1 MKKTAIVSCY
11 FQHNYGSMLQ
21 AYATQMALDKL
32 GYENETIDILGFN
45 GEIKKAKLL
54 YFAKASLTSDI
65 LLSKLGMARNVLIKK
80 FSNNQYAQ
88 LSKVRA
94 EKFDEFSRKQ
104 FRLSPKYDSKAEL
117 GRKCKDNYSSVLV
130 GSDQL
135 WLPGNIAADYY
146 TLNFVPETVNSI
158 AYATSF
164 GQSSLPK
171 DSTKK
176 AEVFLKK
183 IKHIGVREESGQKLV
198 KEIANRD
205 VPVVCDPTLLFTGD
219 EWMAIQQKEPIVKG
233 KYILCYFLGNNPPHR
248 EFAKRL
254 KEATGCKIIALTHL
268 DEFVK
273 SDEGYADETPYDIDP
288 ADFLNLIRNAEYV
301 CTDSFHCSVF
311 SILYKRQFFTFR
323 RYNRNTKQSTNSRL
337 DTLFHMAGITG
348 RLLTGEENIADC
360 LKIFNAIKDDFSYIE
375 IAPEAAV
382 AGAKEMKESVA
393 PNEKRE
399 SFFKDANRM
408 SGEELFN
415 KYFPETFKVKAE
427 HSIRLACYKL
437 GIYSVAKKLY
447 VRLTHKY

>member
-32 GYENETIDILGFN
+32 DYENETIDIAGFN
-45 GEIKKAKLL
+45 HEIKKAKIL

-65 LLSKLGMARNVLIKK
+65 LISKLGMAKNVLIKK
-80 FSNNQYAQ
+80 FSKNDYAR
-88 LSKVRA
+88 LSKVRSDR
-94 EKFDEFSRKQ
+94 FDAFGKKY
-104 FRLSPKYDSKAEL
+104 FRLSSRYSSKEEL
-117 GRKCKDNYSSVLV
+117 GKKCDENYSSVLV

-146 TLNFVPETVNSI
+146 TLNFVPTTVNSI

-171 DSTKK
+171 DSVKK
-176 AEVFLKK
+176 ATIFLKK

-198 KEIANRD
+198 KKLAGRN

-219 EWMAIQQKEPIVKG
+219 EWMKIQKKEPIIKG

-248 EFAKRL
+248 EFAEKL
-254 KEATGCKIIALTHL
+254 KKETGCKIVALTHL

-273 SDEGYADETPYDIDP
+273 SDEGYADETPSNIDP

-311 SILYKRQFFTFR
+311 SILYKKEFYTFR
-323 RYNRNTKQSTNSRL
+323 RYNRNTRQSTNSRL
-337 DTLFHMAGITG
+337 DTLFKITGIEG
-348 RLLTGEENIADC
+348 RLLAGDEKIVDC
-360 LKIFNAIKDDFSYIE
+360 LNIKTDFD
-375 IAPEAAV
+375 EA
-382 AGAKEMKESVA
+382 
-393 PNEKRE
+393 
-399 SFFKDANRM
+399 
-408 SGEELFN
+408 
-415 KYFPETFKVKAE
+415 
-427 HSIRLACYKL
+427 H
-437 GIYSVAKKLY
+437 KKLAG
-447 VRLTHKY
+447 VRQQSYEYLKVALQDEGSTDL

>member
-32 GYENETIDILGFN
+32 DYENETIDIAGFN
-45 GEIKKAKLL
+45 HEIKKAKIL

-65 LLSKLGMARNVLIKK
+65 LISKLGMAKNVLIKK
-80 FSNNQYAQ
+80 FSKNDYAR
-88 LSKVRA
+88 LSKVRSDR
-94 EKFDEFSRKQ
+94 FDAFGKKY
-104 FRLSPKYDSKAEL
+104 FRLSSRYSSKEEL
-117 GRKCKDNYSSVLV
+117 GKKCDENYSSVLV

-146 TLNFVPETVNSI
+146 TLNFVPTTVNSI

-171 DSTKK
+171 DSAKK
-176 AEVFLKK
+176 ATIFLKK

-198 KEIANRD
+198 KKLAGRN

-219 EWMAIQQKEPIVKG
+219 EWMKIQKKEPIIKG

-248 EFAKRL
+248 EFAEKL
-254 KEATGCKIIALTHL
+254 KKETGCKIVALTHL

-273 SDEGYADETPYDIDP
+273 SDEGYADETPYNIDP

-311 SILYKRQFFTFR
+311 SILYKKEFYTFR
-323 RYNRNTKQSTNSRL
+323 RYNRNTRQSTNSRL
-337 DTLFHMAGITG
+337 DTLFKITGIEG
-348 RLLTGEENIADC
+348 RLLAGDEKIVDC
-360 LKIFNAIKDDFSYIE
+360 LNIKTDFD
-375 IAPEAAV
+375 EA
-382 AGAKEMKESVA
+382 
-393 PNEKRE
+393 
-399 SFFKDANRM
+399 
-408 SGEELFN
+408 
-415 KYFPETFKVKAE
+415 
-427 HSIRLACYKL
+427 H
-437 GIYSVAKKLY
+437 KKLAG
-447 VRLTHKY
+447 VRQSPTST

>member
-32 GYENETIDILGFN
+32 GYENETIDISGFN
-45 GEIKKAKLL
+45 YEIKKAKLW
-54 YFAKASLTSDI
+54 YFVKASLTSDI
-65 LLSKLGMARNVLIKK
+65 LFVKIGMAKNVFIKK
-80 FSNNQYAQ
+80 FFKNEYAT
-88 LSKVRA
+88 LSKIRA
-94 EKFDEFSRKQ
+94 KKFDEFSSKY
-104 FRLSPKYDSKAEL
+104 FKLSYRYTSKIEL
-117 GRKCKDNYSSVLV
+117 GSKCAENYSSVVV

-146 TLNFVPETVNSI
+146 TLKFVPECVNTV

-171 DSTKK
+171 DSAHK
-176 AEVFLKK
+176 ASVFLKK
-183 IKHIGVREESGQKLV
+183 IRHIGVREESGQKLV
-198 KEIANRD
+198 KELVDRN

-219 EWMAIQQKEPIVKG
+219 EWMSIQKQEPIFSE

-254 KEATGCKIIALTHL
+254 KAVTGCKIVALTHL

-288 ADFLNLIRNAEYV
+288 TDFLNLIRNAEYV

-323 RYNRNTKQSTNSRL
+323 RYARKTKNSTNSRL
-337 DTLFHMAGITG
+337 DTLFNMLGSQE
-348 RLLTGEENIADC
+348 RLLTGNEKIEDC
-360 LKIFNAIKDDFSYIE
+360 LHIDTDF
-375 IAPEAAV
+375 
-382 AGAKEMKESVA
+382 K
-393 PNEKRE
+393 
-399 SFFKDANRM
+399 
-408 SGEELFN
+408 
-415 KYFPETFKVKAE
+415 KVN
-427 HSIRLACYKL
+427 
-437 GIYSVAKKLY
+437 KKLEM
-447 VRLTHKY
+447 VRQKSYEYLQKSLKDEGSTDL

>member
-32 GYENETIDILGFN
+32 DYENETIDIAGFN
-45 GEIKKAKLL
+45 HEIKKAKIL

-65 LLSKLGMARNVLIKK
+65 LISKLGMAKNVLIKK
-80 FSNNQYAQ
+80 FSKNDYAR
-88 LSKVRA
+88 LSKVRSDR
-94 EKFDEFSRKQ
+94 FDAFGKKY
-104 FRLSPKYDSKAEL
+104 FRLSSRYSSKEEL
-117 GRKCKDNYSSVLV
+117 GKKCDENYSSVLV

-146 TLNFVPETVNSI
+146 TLNFVPTTVNSI

-171 DSTKK
+171 DSAKK
-176 AEVFLKK
+176 ATIFLKK

-198 KEIANRD
+198 KKLAGRN

-219 EWMAIQQKEPIVKG
+219 EWMKIQKKEPIIKG

-248 EFAKRL
+248 EFAEKL
-254 KEATGCKIIALTHL
+254 KKETGCKIVALTHI

-273 SDEGYADETPYDIDP
+273 SDEGYADETPYNIDP

-311 SILYKRQFFTFR
+311 SILYKKEFYTFR
-323 RYNRNTKQSTNSRL
+323 RYNRNTRQSTNSRL
-337 DTLFHMAGITG
+337 DTLFKITGIEG
-348 RLLTGEENIADC
+348 RLLAGDEKIVDC
-360 LKIFNAIKDDFSYIE
+360 LNIKTDFD
-375 IAPEAAV
+375 EA
-382 AGAKEMKESVA
+382 
-393 PNEKRE
+393 
-399 SFFKDANRM
+399 
-408 SGEELFN
+408 
-415 KYFPETFKVKAE
+415 
-427 HSIRLACYKL
+427 H
-437 GIYSVAKKLY
+437 KKLAG
-447 VRLTHKY
+447 VRQQSYEYLKVALQDEGSTDL

>member
-32 GYENETIDILGFN
+32 DYENETIDIAGFN
-45 GEIKKAKLL
+45 HEIKKAKIL

-65 LLSKLGMARNVLIKK
+65 LNSKLGMAKNVLIKK
-80 FSNNQYAQ
+80 FSKNDYAR
-88 LSKVRA
+88 LSKVRSDR
-94 EKFDEFSRKQ
+94 FDAFGKKY
-104 FRLSPKYDSKAEL
+104 FRLSSRYSSKEEL
-117 GRKCKDNYSSVLV
+117 GKKCDENYSSVLV

-146 TLNFVPETVNSI
+146 TLNFVPTTVNSI

-171 DSTKK
+171 DSAKK
-176 AEVFLKK
+176 ATIFLKK

-198 KEIANRD
+198 KKLAGRN

-219 EWMAIQQKEPIVKG
+219 EWMKIQKKEPIIKG

-248 EFAKRL
+248 EFAEKL
-254 KEATGCKIIALTHL
+254 KKETGCKIVALTHL

-273 SDEGYADETPYDIDP
+273 SDEGYADETPYNIDP

-311 SILYKRQFFTFR
+311 SILYKKEFYTFR
-323 RYNRNTKQSTNSRL
+323 RYNRNTRQSTNSRL
-337 DTLFHMAGITG
+337 DTLFKITGIEG
-348 RLLTGEENIADC
+348 RLLAGDEKIVDC
-360 LKIFNAIKDDFSYIE
+360 LNIKTDFD
-375 IAPEAAV
+375 EA
-382 AGAKEMKESVA
+382 
-393 PNEKRE
+393 
-399 SFFKDANRM
+399 
-408 SGEELFN
+408 
-415 KYFPETFKVKAE
+415 
-427 HSIRLACYKL
+427 H
-437 GIYSVAKKLY
+437 KKLAG
-447 VRLTHKY
+447 VRQQSYEYLKVALQDEGSTDL

>member
-32 GYENETIDILGFN
+32 GYENETIDISGFN

-65 LLSKLGMARNVLIKK
+65 LLSKLGMAKNILIKK
-80 FSNNQYAQ
+80 FYKNQYAQ

-117 GRKCKDNYSSVLV
+117 GCKCKDNYSSVLV

-171 DSTKK
+171 NSAKK

-254 KEATGCKIIALTHL
+254 KEVTGCKIIALTHL

-273 SDEGYADETPYDIDP
+273 SDDIDP
-288 ADFLNLIRNAEYV
+288 ADFLNLIRNAKYV

-311 SILYKRQFFTFR
+311 SILYNRQFFTFR

-348 RLLTGEENIADC
+348 RLLMGEENIADC
-360 LKIFNAIKDDFSYIE
+360 LKIETDS
-375 IAPEAAV
+375 
-382 AGAKEMKESVA
+382 ESV
-393 PNEKRE
+393 
-399 SFFKDANRM
+399 
-408 SGEELFN
+408 
-415 KYFPETFKVKAE
+415 
-427 HSIRLACYKL
+427 H
-437 GIYSVAKKLY
+437 KKLEEIRQKSY
-447 VRLTHKY
+447 EYLRAALKDEGSTDL